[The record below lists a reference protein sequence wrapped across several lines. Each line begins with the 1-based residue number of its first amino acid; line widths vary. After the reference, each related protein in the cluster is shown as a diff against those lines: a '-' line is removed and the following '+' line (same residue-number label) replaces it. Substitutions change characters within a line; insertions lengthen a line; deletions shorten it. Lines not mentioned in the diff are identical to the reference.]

1 MEGIAIIGQVW
12 VGKWAQEKEA
22 FLLTVKCSPTNG
34 FGINPPQILHLKVGL
49 SSPKF
54 MRMRTCRSWK
64 LGKVRKYFVLFC
76 FVLFLRVRKKEI
88 QKKCPSARVARSMF
102 STQKNARKS
111 TILNSNDFML
121 ITRKNS
127 SINCFQY
134 VSFLEHYL
142 ATLVFPSFAFQVS
155 RSEVFLI
162 PPFLSSIIF
171 TSVFFQGARVKLI

>member
-1 MEGIAIIGQVW
+1 MALE
-12 VGKWAQEKEA
+12 
-22 FLLTVKCSPTNG
+22 S
-34 FGINPPQILHLKVGL
+34 ILHRFYTSKWG
-49 SSPKF
+49 F
-54 MRMRTCRSWK
+54 HRRNSWECVHAGHENWEK
-64 LGKVRKYFVLFC
+64 WENILFC
-76 FVLFLRVRKKEI
+76 FVLFLFLRVRKKEI

-111 TILNSNDFML
+111 IILNSNDFML

-142 ATLVFPSFAFQVS
+142 ATLVFPSFALQVS